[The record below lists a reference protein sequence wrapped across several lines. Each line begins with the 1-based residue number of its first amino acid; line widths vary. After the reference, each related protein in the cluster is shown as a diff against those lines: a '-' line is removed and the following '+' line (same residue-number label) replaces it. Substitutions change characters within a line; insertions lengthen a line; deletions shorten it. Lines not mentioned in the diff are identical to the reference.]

1 MKVLVVGGA
10 TVDTWPLID
19 HEYDLYVGVDRGNL
33 FLLEQGYRVDV
44 AVGDFDSLTEAE
56 RTLVFAKVAKIIQAA
71 AEKDDT
77 DTQLALD
84 YLLTEYPEATIT
96 LIGMTGGRIDHFLAN
111 LWMVLEPRFKPY
123 SEQITLKDRQNTI
136 QFFLPGTH
144 TVQQQ
149 PGMNYLAYCCLTPV
163 EALTLSGSKYTL
175 NKQHVAVPTSYA
187 SNEFLTATAS
197 FSFEKGQIAVIQSKD
212 K

>member
-1 MKVLVVGGA
+1 M
-10 TVDTWPLID
+10 
-19 HEYDLYVGVDRGNL
+19 
-33 FLLEQGYRVDV
+33 
-44 AVGDFDSLTEAE
+44 
-56 RTLVFAKVAKIIQAA
+56 
-71 AEKDDT
+71 
-77 DTQLALD
+77 ALD

-144 TVQQQ
+144 IVQQQ

-163 EALTLSGSKYTL
+163 EDLTLSGSKYTL

-197 FSFEKGQIAVIQSKD
+197 FSFEQGQIAVIQSKD